1 MSDKRVRFEYHNASS
16 YDYVVKLRNRR
27 HYIYDRVYGMF
38 GHTDKLIGET
48 TTFDEALSFLKATAR
63 PGYKHI
69 RIDDV

>member
-38 GHTDKLIGET
+38 GHTDKLIG
-48 TTFDEALSFLKATAR
+48 FLKATAR